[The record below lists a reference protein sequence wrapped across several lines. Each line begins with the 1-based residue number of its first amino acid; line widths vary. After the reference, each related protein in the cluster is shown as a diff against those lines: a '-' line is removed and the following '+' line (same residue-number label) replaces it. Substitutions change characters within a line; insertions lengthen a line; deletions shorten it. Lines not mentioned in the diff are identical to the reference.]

1 MINLGVQYS
10 TSRPKEIEVT
20 SDSVFMATNIT
31 PYQNIIEGRPMS
43 GYSYNCLQYTKDE
56 YIAKLHQDI
65 MDTQIALVE
74 LYEGGDVL

>member
-31 PYQNIIEGRPMS
+31 PYQNIIEGRSVS

-56 YIAKLHQDI
+56 YITKLHQDI